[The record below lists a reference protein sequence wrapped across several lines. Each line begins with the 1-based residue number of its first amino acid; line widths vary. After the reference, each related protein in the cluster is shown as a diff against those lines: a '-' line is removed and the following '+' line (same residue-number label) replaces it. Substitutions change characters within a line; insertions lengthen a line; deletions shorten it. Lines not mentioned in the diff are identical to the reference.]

1 MSNWMERDKEVM
13 MSTYGRLPIVIN
25 RGEGNYLYDEDGKK
39 YLDLFTGLA
48 VNILGHSHPEITK
61 ALTSQASKFL
71 HISNYFYNKP
81 AITLAE
87 KMLANSIK
95 GKVFF
100 ANSGAEAT
108 EAALKFVHK
117 WSKDQKEE
125 RNGVVVLKKS
135 FHGRTLGALK
145 LTRQE
150 GVYQD
155 FPVTDT
161 PVYEVEPHNVNALKE
176 IFEVNK
182 PAAIIVE
189 PILGSGGIVTLEKE
203 YLQEISSLCKEYGVL
218 CCMDEIQTGV
228 GRTGTFFAYQHA
240 GIEPDVILFAK
251 GIGGGLPLGGIIV
264 AERYAHLFKPGDHG
278 TTFGPS
284 PLSAA
289 LGNAVIDVLMEKGQ
303 LEEGNRVASE
313 LHESVTKLQEQFPSV
328 ISSVR
333 GKGMM
338 LGIVMNLEASS
349 VKEIQRQ
356 LLEEGL
362 MVDVT
367 QQTIIRLLPPLTLTS
382 EEVVLFIKAFEEKL
396 QNVLKVDSNVIS

>member
-1 MSNWMERDKEVM
+1 MSNWIERDKEVI
-13 MSTYGRLPIVIN
+13 MSTYGRLPIVID
-25 RGEGNYLYDEDGKK
+25 RGEGNYLYDENGKK

-48 VNILGHSHPEITK
+48 VNILGHSHPIVAK
-61 ALTSQASKFL
+61 ALEEQASKFL
-71 HISNYFYNKP
+71 HVSNYFYNKP

-87 KMLANSIK
+87 KLINHSIK

-108 EAALKFVHK
+108 EAALKLIHK
-117 WSKDQKEE
+117 WSKEQKEE
-125 RNGVVVLKKS
+125 RSGVVVLEKS

-145 LTRQE
+145 LTRQK

-161 PVYEVEPHNVNALKE
+161 PVYEVEPHNVQALKDLYE
-176 IFEVNK
+176 TKK
-182 PAAIIVE
+182 PAAIILE
-189 PILGSGGIVTLEKE
+189 PILGSGGIVTLEEE
-203 YLQEISSLCKEYGVL
+203 YLQSVSKLCKEYGVL

-228 GRTGTFFAYQHA
+228 GRTGAFFAYQHA
-240 GIEPDVILFAK
+240 QIKPDVILFAK

-264 AERYAHLFKPGDHG
+264 AEQYSHLFKPGDHG

-289 LGNAVIDVLMEKGQ
+289 LGNAVIDVLMEKEQ
-303 LEEGNRVASE
+303 LRAGTQIADQLHKAVKE
-313 LHESVTKLQEQFPSV
+313 LQRKFPDA
-328 ISSVR
+328 ILDVR

-338 LGIVMNLEASS
+338 LGIVMNLEAAV
-349 VKEIQRQ
+349 VKEIQHQ
-356 LLEEGL
+356 LLNEGI

-382 EEVVLFIKAFEEKL
+382 EEVRTFIEAFEEKL
-396 QNVLKVDSNVIS
+396 LSKSKVDSNVIS